1 MGLADDPLEE
11 SMSKGTLMHK
21 TNPGSFDLQEV
32 IECGLIESHFQPI
45 VSLKRKRVV
54 GYEGLSRGIHP
65 VDQSMIPPTDL
76 FAEAGVQ
83 GLQLELDR
91 LCRKKAMES
100 FRSLPG
106 DSSDFILTLNLDAS
120 VMDQGA
126 AGSGHLRNQV
136 MEMGLNPRN
145 IAIEI
150 IESNVEDMKE
160 LQKFVHT
167 YRGYGFLI
175 ALDDVGAGHSNLN
188 RIPLIKPD
196 ILKIDRYLIQDI
208 QEDFYKQEV
217 LKSLLSMAR
226 HLGTLIIAEGVE
238 TEEESMTLLDMGVDM
253 VQGYFF
259 AKPLPPARLNNAL
272 VLEKVERLGLAFKQK
287 LIRKIDR
294 KRFNMDKYY
303 SMILEMQI
311 DLEKAPTR
319 QFDLQL
325 AKMISKF
332 PQAEAL
338 YVLDETGLQ
347 VTDTVFDAH
356 AKNRRNPVMFHPA
369 LKGSDHTLKDYF
381 YFLMET
387 DLGKASFVTKPY
399 LSMASGNVCVTL
411 SALFKDADQKKYI
424 LCIDINT
431 EGLSA

>member
-1 MGLADDPLEE
+1 MA
-11 SMSKGTLMHK
+11 KGTLMHK

-32 IECGLIESHFQPI
+32 IDSELIESHFQPI

-65 VDQSMIPPTDL
+65 LDQSLISPTAL
-76 FAEAGVQ
+76 FAEAGIQ

-91 LCRKKAMES
+91 LCRKKAMQS

-106 DSSDFILTLNLDAS
+106 DASDFILSLNLDAS

-136 MEMGLNPRN
+136 MEMGLNPSN

-150 IESNVEDMKE
+150 IESNVDDMKE

-188 RIPLIKPD
+188 RIPLIRPD

-208 QEDFYKQEV
+208 HGDFYKREV

-238 TEEESMTLLDMGVDM
+238 TEEECMTLLDMGVDM
-253 VQGYFF
+253 IQGYFF
-259 AKPLPPARLNNAL
+259 SKPLPPAKLDNAA
-272 VLEKVERLGLAFKQK
+272 VLDKVERLGTAFKQK

-294 KRFNMDKYY
+294 RRFNMDKYY

-311 DLEKAPTR
+311 DLEKAPPE
-319 QFDLQL
+319 QFDVQL
-325 AKMISKF
+325 EKMITKF

-338 YVLDETGLQ
+338 YILDENGLQ
-347 VTDTVFDAH
+347 VTETVFDSRT
-356 AKNRRNPVMFHPA
+356 KSRRNPVMFHPA

-381 YFLMET
+381 YFLMEA
-387 DLGKASFVTKPY
+387 DLGKASFVTEPY

-411 SALFKDADQKKYI
+411 SALFKDSEQKKYI
-424 LCIDINT
+424 LCIDIST

>member
-1 MGLADDPLEE
+1 MN
-11 SMSKGTLMHK
+11 K

-32 IECGLIESHFQPI
+32 IESELIEAHFQPL
-45 VSLKRKRVV
+45 VSLKRKQIV
-54 GYEGLSRGIHP
+54 GYEGLSRGLNP
-65 VDQSMIPPTDL
+65 SDQSLIPPSAL
-76 FAEAGVQ
+76 FMEANVQ

-91 LCRKKAMES
+91 LCRKKAMEA
-100 FRSLPG
+100 FRNLPG
-106 DSSDFILTLNLDAS
+106 GSADFILSLNLDAS

-160 LQKFVHT
+160 LQKFVQT

-208 QEDFYKQEV
+208 QDDFYKQEV

-226 HLGTLIIAEGVE
+226 FLGTLIIAEGVE

-259 AKPLPPARLNNAL
+259 AKPLPPEKLDNAA
-272 VLEKVERLGLAFKQK
+272 VLDKVERLGTAFKQK

-294 KRFNMDKYY
+294 KRFSMDKYY

-311 DLEKAPTR
+311 DLEKTPPD
-319 QFDLQL
+319 QFDAQL
-325 AKMISKF
+325 AGMIAKF
-332 PQAEAL
+332 PQAEGL
-338 YVLDETGLQ
+338 YILDENGLQ
-347 VTDTVFDAH
+347 MTETVLGACS
-356 AKNRRNPVMFHPA
+356 KNRRNPVMFHPA
-369 LKGSDHTLKDYF
+369 AKGSDHTLKDYY

-387 DLGKASFVTKPY
+387 DLGKGSFVTKPY
-399 LSMASGNVCVTL
+399 LSMATGNVCVTL

-431 EGLSA
+431 EGL

>member
-1 MGLADDPLEE
+1 MP
-11 SMSKGTLMHK
+11 KGTLTHE

-32 IECGLIESHFQPI
+32 IECEMIEAHFQPI
-45 VSLKRKRVV
+45 VSLKRKRIV

-65 VDQSMIPPTDL
+65 KDQSLIPPTLL

-100 FRSLPG
+100 FKSLPG
-106 DSSDFILTLNLDAS
+106 GSSDFILSLNLDAS

-136 MEMGLNPRN
+136 MEMGLNPAN

-160 LQKFVHT
+160 LQKFVET
-167 YRGYGFLI
+167 YRDYGFLI

-208 QEDFYKQEV
+208 QDDFYKREV

-226 HLGTLIIAEGVE
+226 YLGTLIIAEGVE
-238 TEEESMTLLDMGVDM
+238 TEEEAMALLDMGVDM
-253 VQGYFF
+253 IQGYFF
-259 AKPLPPARLNNAL
+259 AKPLPPQKLNNAQ
-272 VLEKVERLGLAFKQK
+272 VLDKVERLGSAFKQK

-294 KRFNMDKYY
+294 RRFNMDKYY

-311 DLEKAPTR
+311 DLEKSTVDELDARLADMITR
-319 QFDLQL
+319 
-325 AKMISKF
+325 F
-332 PQAEAL
+332 PQAEGL
-338 YVLDETGLQ
+338 YILDENGIQ
-347 VTDTVFDAH
+347 VTDTILDKRS
-356 AKNRRNPVMFHPA
+356 KNRRNQVMFHPA

-387 DLGKASFVTKPY
+387 GLGKASFVTEPY

-411 SALFKDADQKKYI
+411 SAIFKDAAQKKYI

-431 EGLSA
+431 KGL

>member
-1 MGLADDPLEE
+1 
-11 SMSKGTLMHK
+11 HK
-21 TNPGSFDLQEV
+21 TDPGSFDLQEV
-32 IECGLIESHFQPI
+32 IESGLIETHFQPL
-45 VSLKRKRVV
+45 VSLKRKRVL
-54 GYEGLSRGIHP
+54 GYEALSRGIHP
-65 VDQSMIPPTDL
+65 SDQSVIPPTLL
-76 FAEAGVQ
+76 FTEASAQ

-91 LCRKKAMES
+91 LCRKKAMEA
-100 FRSLPG
+100 FRVLPG
-106 DSSDFILTLNLDAS
+106 AGEAILSLNLDAS

-160 LQKFVHT
+160 LQKFVQT

-208 QEDFYKQEV
+208 QDDFYKQEV

-226 HLGTLIIAEGVE
+226 FLGTLIIAEGVE
-238 TEEESMTLLDMGVDM
+238 TEEEAMTLLDMGVDM

-259 AKPLPPARLNNAL
+259 ARPQPPARLDNAA
-272 VLEKVERLGLAFKQK
+272 VLDKVERLGAAFKQK
-287 LIRKIDR
+287 LMRKIDR

-311 DLEKAPTR
+311 DLEKCGEG
-319 QFDLQL
+319 QFDGRLSE
-325 AKMISKF
+325 MITKF
-332 PQAEAL
+332 PQAEGL
-338 YVLDETGLQ
+338 YILDEAGIQ
-347 VTDTVFDAH
+347 VTDTVFHPRA
-356 AKNRRNPVMFHPA
+356 AGRRNPVMFHPTA
-369 LKGSDHTLKDYF
+369 RGADHTLKDYY
-381 YFLMET
+381 YFLMEA

-411 SALFKDADQKKYI
+411 SALFKDSTQKKYI

-431 EGLSA
+431 EGL